1 MKLLWHKDVMK
12 LLRKAKQERVIA
24 LLDSLRKSSNSN
36 YQAVVKGKR
45 PLRADK
51 KDQEVASRLSREN
64 AKVYWQA
71 RLDGDL

>member
-1 MKLLWHKDVMK
+1 MKLLWHEDVME
-12 LLRKAKQERVIA
+12 LLKKAKQERVIA
-24 LLDSLRKSSNSN
+24 LLDSLRKTTNSS

-45 PLRADK
+45 PSKSKK
-51 KDQEVASRLSREN
+51 KDQEVASNLSREN

>member
-36 YQAVVKGKR
+36 YQAVVKGNR
-45 PLRADK
+45 PSRADK

>member
-1 MKLLWHKDVMK
+1 MKLLWHEDVMK
-12 LLRKAKQERVIA
+12 LLRKAKKKRVSA

-45 PLRADK
+45 PSRADK
-51 KDQEVASRLSREN
+51 KDQEVASKLSREN
-64 AKVYWQA
+64 SRLYWQA